1 MPIIK
6 KSKILALGIIKKI
19 KTSKGFTLIE
29 LLTVVTILGILISFS
44 TISFVSAQQKGRDGK
59 RKTDLQTIKQALT
72 LYYRENGSY
81 PPGGNCAAA
90 DYHSDDTGNGFWIP
104 GLGIKYIENF
114 PKDPAQTNSFSIF
127 FAKNILPTLDI
138 STPVYAGGGGGGGGG
153 NPGPNGHSYM
163 YSVFAGCSAY
173 VLWASLESSNDAQL
187 VTNSNATCHLN
198 PPVGSA
204 NGYSY
209 AYNYCVIQD

>member
-19 KTSKGFTLIE
+19 KTRKGFTLIE

-81 PPGGNCAAA
+81 PPSGNCAAA
-90 DYHSDDTGNGFWIP
+90 EYHSDDPGNGFWIP
-104 GLGIKYIENF
+104 RLTKYIENL
-114 PKDPAQTNSFSIF
+114 PKDPTQANSFSIF

-138 STPVYAGGGGGGGGG
+138 STPVYASGGGGPPG

-163 YSVFAGCSAY
+163 YSVVAGCSAY
-173 VLWASLESSNDAQL
+173 VLWASLESGDAQL
-187 VTNSNATCHLN
+187 VTNTNATCQN
-198 PPVGSA
+198 PKPVGSA

-209 AYNYCVIQD
+209 TYNYCVIQD

>member
-29 LLTVVTILGILISFS
+29 LLTVVAILGILISFS

-72 LYYRENGSY
+72 LYYRGNGSY

-90 DYHSDDTGNGFWIP
+90 DYHSDDPGNGIWIP
-104 GLGIKYIENF
+104 GLVTNYIENL
-114 PKDPAQTNSFSIF
+114 PKDPTQANSFSIF

-138 STPVYAGGGGGGGGG
+138 STPVYAGGGPGPG

-163 YSVFAGCSAY
+163 YSVAAGCSTY
-173 VLWASLESSNDAQL
+173 VLWASLENSNDAQL
-187 VTNSNATCHLN
+187 VTNTNATCQN
-198 PPVGSA
+198 TQPVGSA
-204 NGYSY
+204 NGFSY
-209 AYNYCVIQD
+209 AFNYCVIQD